1 MTRINGVPSVTPVE
15 KIIEARIIG
24 SRKQKKDNNKEN
36 EDQESQDMGFSEIL
50 YEEIEKTKRVLRR

>member
-24 SRKQKKDNNKEN
+24 SRKQKKDNHKEN

-50 YEEIEKTKRVLRR
+50 SEEIEKTKRVLRR

>member
-1 MTRINGVPSVTPVE
+1 MNIPVE

-50 YEEIEKTKRVLRR
+50 SEEIEKTKRVLRR

>member
-50 YEEIEKTKRVLRR
+50 SEEIEKTKRVLRR

>member
-1 MTRINGVPSVTPVE
+1 MCIRDRVTPVE

-50 YEEIEKTKRVLRR
+50 SEEIEKTKRVLRR